1 MAGCMGPPI
10 LAAPAAL
17 WQLTE
22 NFMFALADVRTEAK
36 ENGLHYMERLTR
48 LILLWGLLGL
58 TASYVHA
65 STSEENTL
73 PRVISSE
80 SEVSSYQKIVDDME
94 SRMGAY
100 APDLPEK
107 LLSLGAALQKQGRHE
122 EAIRVF
128 KRGTH
133 LARIN
138 NGLYSATQIPLI
150 QGEITSYIATGELLE
165 ADQRQQ
171 YMHSVQLRSL
181 NNPDSRVQ
189 ALMQQ
194 AAWQQSAYQMRLGE
208 QPFVRLL
215 NMWDLYRVA
224 LSDIADREGATS
236 VNLLP
241 PLDGL
246 LQAQYLISDHHAG
259 NSGGSSSDTSFGA
272 RQSQNRFNAYRSRSY
287 TQGSSVIRAIYDVRK
302 AQAEDQNLATA
313 ESLVMLGDWILW
325 HGDHEQAFAAY
336 REALGELAQLD
347 DAQLQ
352 IDRIFGKPV
361 ALPTIEG
368 VRSLPPEVAVEGGD
382 ILLEFTVTERGKV
395 TDLSRL
401 DVKEEYESS
410 TIKLMR
416 KLRSTP
422 FRPRFESMNPV
433 VTEKMTHAYKI
444 GP

>member
-1 MAGCMGPPI
+1 
-10 LAAPAAL
+10 
-17 WQLTE
+17 
-22 NFMFALADVRTEAK
+22 
-36 ENGLHYMERLTR
+36 MERLTR
-48 LILLWGLLGL
+48 QVLLWGCLVGL
-58 TASYVHA
+58 TANYVQA
-65 STSEENTL
+65 STPEDDAV
-73 PRVISSE
+73 PRVVASD
-80 SEVSSYQKIVDDME
+80 SEVSAYQKIVDDMA

-107 LLSLGAALQKQGRHE
+107 LLSLGAALQKQGRHK

-138 NGLYSATQIPLI
+138 NGLYSAAQIPLI
-150 QGEITSYIATGELLE
+150 QGEITSYIATGEFLE
-165 ADQRQQ
+165 ADNRQQ
-171 YMHSVQLRSL
+171 YMHSVQQRSL

-224 LSDIADREGATS
+224 LSDIADREGDTS

-246 LQAQYLISDHHAG
+246 LQAQYLISDHHNA
-259 NSGGSSSDTSFGA
+259 SSAASSSADTSFGT
-272 RQSQNRFNAYRSRSY
+272 RQSQNRFNAYRARSY

-302 AQAEDQNLATA
+302 AQVKDQNFAAA
-313 ESLVMLGDWILW
+313 ESLVMLGDWMLW
-325 HGDHEQAFAAY
+325 HGDHEAAFRAY
-336 REALGELAQLD
+336 REAMGELAQLD
-347 DAQLQ
+347 DAQQQ
-352 IDRIFGKPV
+352 IERLFGQPV

-368 VRSLPPEVAVEGGD
+368 VRSLPEEVAVNDSD
-382 ILLEFTVTERGKV
+382 ILLEFTVTEHGKV
-395 TDLSRL
+395 TNLSRV
-401 DVKEEYESS
+401 DVKEEYENS

-444 GP
+444 SP

>member
-1 MAGCMGPPI
+1 MEK
-10 LAAPAAL
+10 
-17 WQLTE
+17 LT
-22 NFMFALADVRTEAK
+22 LQV
-36 ENGLHYMERLTR
+36 
-48 LILLWGLLGL
+48 LLWGCLLGL
-58 TASYVHA
+58 SANGVQA
-65 STSEENTL
+65 STPEENAL
-73 PRVISSE
+73 PHVIADD
-80 SEVSSYQKIVDDME
+80 SEVSTYQKIVHDIE

-100 APDLPEK
+100 APELPEK

-150 QGEITSYIATGELLE
+150 QGEISSYIATGELLQ
-165 ADQRQQ
+165 ADNRQH
-171 YMHSVQLRSL
+171 YMHSVQQRSL
-181 NNPDSRVQ
+181 NNPDTRVQ

-208 QPFVRLL
+208 QPFERLL
-215 NMWDLYRVA
+215 SMWDLYRVA
-224 LSDIADREGATS
+224 LSDIADREGETS

-246 LQAQYLISDHHAG
+246 LQAQYLISDHHSTSTAA
-259 NSGGSSSDTSFGA
+259 NSSSDTSFGV
-272 RQSQNRFNAYRSRSY
+272 RQSQNRFNAYRARSY

-302 AQAEDQNLATA
+302 AQATDQNLATA
-313 ESLVMLGDWILW
+313 ESLIMLGDWMLW
-325 HGDHEQAFAAY
+325 HGDHEEAFRAY
-336 REALGELAQLD
+336 RESLGELALLD
-347 DAQLQ
+347 DAQQ
-352 IDRIFGKPV
+352 HIDRLFGRPV
-361 ALPTIEG
+361 ALPAIEG
-368 VRSLPPEVAVEGGD
+368 VRSLPHEAAAGDSD

-401 DVKEEYESS
+401 DVKEEYEST

-444 GP
+444 SP